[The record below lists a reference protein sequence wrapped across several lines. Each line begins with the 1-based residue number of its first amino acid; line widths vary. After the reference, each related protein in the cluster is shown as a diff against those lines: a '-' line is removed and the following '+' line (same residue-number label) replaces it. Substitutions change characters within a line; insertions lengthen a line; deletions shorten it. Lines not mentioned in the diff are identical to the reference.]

1 MTHMTTR
8 RPAGR
13 LVPAG
18 LILLGA
24 APLAAGAAALSVSAA
39 DTGSAPPL
47 PVLLHALAAAP
58 YTLLGGLQFA
68 PGLRARRPGWHRAA
82 GRLLVVC
89 GLAVALTGLWLA
101 VAHARED
108 GPLLTG
114 FRLAAGSLMA
124 GSIVL
129 AYAAIRRRDVARHRA
144 WMARGFALGLGAGT
158 QLILLASASAIAG
171 PPDPFPTTLLT
182 GSAWVI
188 NLAVA
193 EWGVRR
199 QRLTRPVS

>member
-1 MTHMTTR
+1 MT
-8 RPAGR
+8 GR

-24 APLAAGAAALSVSAA
+24 APLAAGAAALTVSAV
-39 DTGSAPPL
+39 DGGSAPPL

-101 VAHARED
+101 VSNAHD
-108 GPLLTG
+108 DVPLLTG
-114 FRLAAGSLMA
+114 FRIAAGSLMA

-129 AYAAIRRRDVARHRA
+129 GYAAIRRRDVARHRV
-144 WMARGFALGLGAGT
+144 WMARGYALGLGAGT
-158 QLILLASASAIAG
+158 QLILFALANVILG
-171 PPDPFPTTLLT
+171 PPDQVATALLM
-182 GSAWVI
+182 GLAWGL

-199 QRLTRPVS
+199 RPVRRSIS